1 MKLFSVV
8 ALVAVLA
15 VGSACSSSSTASAD
29 VVARVNGVDITVA
42 ELDKE
47 FETRVEGADPSP
59 AVEEI
64 EDLKQQ
70 LLGELITNEIL
81 RQLAAEAALTASDA
95 EVDVQ
100 FNEFKSQYT
109 AERFQEL
116 LDEQKLTTSELREQ
130 LRTNLTIE
138 KLVNKEITSKISV
151 SEVEI
156 EDFFNKNRESF
167 NLPETFR
174 IAHIL
179 VTPVED
185 TEINNAEGD
194 DAKTP
199 EEASQ
204 KAQRLLR
211 QIQGG
216 ADFATVA
223 RGFSEDPSSA
233 PLGGDLNFQPIDSI
247 GGIDPTLADAVLQ
260 MKVGESFPR
269 VVETRFGYHIL
280 KLLEQDAGGQK
291 DLTDPRVQ
299 ADIRQLIFNRKD
311 QTLKGAFFEIAR
323 NKADISNF
331 LAERILARAGGS
343 S

>member
-116 LDEQKLTTSELREQ
+116 LDEQNLTTSELREQ

-151 SEVEI
+151 SEAEI
-156 EDFFNKNRESF
+156 EDFFNKNKESF

-194 DAKTP
+194 DATTP
-199 EEASQ
+199 QAASQ
-204 KAQRLLR
+204 KAQRLLT

-323 NKADISNF
+323 NKADIRNF